1 MAIKSFEIE
10 PTKENLLNTLT
21 RNLLD
26 RNKSVWQFARFCDA
40 QDGRCS
46 IAVDAKWGQGK
57 TFFVRH
63 VQMLLDSFN
72 EFTNAVSEEE
82 RATVKQSFSR
92 YIGNGDNTVE
102 LQPQVCVY
110 YDAWANDNDSDPILS
125 LVYEII
131 KENAKHFPFKKS
143 ADCIKT
149 AATISDFFTGRNAA
163 DIVALA
169 QDRDLLAELKSQREI
184 HDLVAEFL
192 ESLLF
197 EQGNRLVIFIDELD
211 RCRPSYAVRLLERI
225 KHYFAN
231 DRITF
236 VFSVNLDELQ
246 HVIKCFYGEGFDACR
261 YLDRFFDYRISLPPA
276 NITRYY
282 QEIGLE
288 NGSWVYESVCK
299 AFIETY
305 SLSLR
310 EIEKF
315 YRMAKVAAY
324 KPTHNQSFSGF
335 SEGNALEFSFCIIVP
350 IVIGLRMTDLSLYN
364 DFVAGRNPQPLVD
377 VMGTSD
383 IAWGICS
390 TLLNGDETYAENQKG
405 QKTVQLSDKLRSAY
419 FAIFDDSSRGEWNET
434 RIGSCS
440 FSRSTKNQTLQAISL
455 LSDYASYE

>member
-184 HDLVAEFL
+184 HDLC
-192 ESLLF
+192 LF
-197 EQGNRLVIFIDELD
+197 HGHQE
-211 RCRPSYAVRLLERI
+211 
-225 KHYFAN
+225 
-231 DRITF
+231 
-236 VFSVNLDELQ
+236 
-246 HVIKCFYGEGFDACR
+246 
-261 YLDRFFDYRISLPPA
+261 PPA
-276 NITRYY
+276 
-282 QEIGLE
+282 
-288 NGSWVYESVCK
+288 GS
-299 AFIETY
+299 A
-305 SLSLR
+305 
-310 EIEKF
+310 
-315 YRMAKVAAY
+315 
-324 KPTHNQSFSGF
+324 
-335 SEGNALEFSFCIIVP
+335 
-350 IVIGLRMTDLSLYN
+350 
-364 DFVAGRNPQPLVD
+364 
-377 VMGTSD
+377 
-383 IAWGICS
+383 
-390 TLLNGDETYAENQKG
+390 
-405 QKTVQLSDKLRSAY
+405 
-419 FAIFDDSSRGEWNET
+419 RG
-434 RIGSCS
+434 
-440 FSRSTKNQTLQAISL
+440 
-455 LSDYASYE
+455 